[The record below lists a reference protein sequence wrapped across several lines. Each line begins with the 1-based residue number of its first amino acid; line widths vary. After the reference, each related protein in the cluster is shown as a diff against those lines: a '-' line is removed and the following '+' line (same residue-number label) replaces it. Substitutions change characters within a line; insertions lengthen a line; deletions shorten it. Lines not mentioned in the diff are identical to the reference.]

1 LTSLPQDYLT
11 VFVVAFLA
19 VWLILLPVTVR
30 QTLSRWSRLVDQY
43 PDQAE
48 EPLLRLRCNVSTRR
62 RGPVDLHGTLILSAC
77 PSGLRVGR
85 RRVFGRWYRDFF
97 MPWERLSVVRQ
108 STILPIAILQFGNP
122 VSATIYLPG
131 YVAKAGACCGE
142 SLARNRTIPGGAG
155 RLRPKSSRAIGGR
168 YMRPVLYHGASNSRS
183 ECNQAV
189 DSAHN
194 LDPDLALGA
203 FLWCGACSELSL
215 QKKLSAKIGTSC
227 DVPLWHV

>member
-131 YVAKAGACCGE
+131 YVANR
-142 SLARNRTIPGGAG
+142 LARAAENRWPETGPFPEERGAYVRRVLVLLVAVICALFFIMALQIAVASVTKPSILRTILILILP
-155 RLRPKSSRAIGGR
+155 
-168 YMRPVLYHGASNSRS
+168 
-183 ECNQAV
+183 
-189 DSAHN
+189 
-194 LDPDLALGA
+194 LALFYGA
-203 FLWCGACSELSL
+203 ALVVNYLF
-215 QKKLSAKIGTSC
+215 KKS
-227 DVPLWHV
+227 